1 MQYELEDNHKDYRY
15 ISHKEGCDLL
25 STIEVKKNK
34 KKSAAQIKRL
44 ATSRESFVN
53 YNSY

>member
-34 KKSAAQIKRL
+34 KICSPDKETCNIKG
-44 ATSRESFVN
+44 VIC
-53 YNSY
+53 